1 MPYGGFMPFGG
12 FIPYESSGLVKTSE
26 SAAAAV
32 KKSGSRTW
40 KAWAAVAAGG
50 LVGSELRYGL
60 GVLLPE
66 QAGSVPWTTLAIN
79 VAGSFILGMLT
90 TVWIARPGTAF
101 WLRAGIGPGLLGS
114 FTTFSALVASV
125 DQLARGGFHPA
136 WMSYL
141 VLSVLLGLAAAA
153 LGWKAGKAVAGA
165 GGTP

>member
-1 MPYGGFMPFGG
+1 MKAPQT
-12 FIPYESSGLVKTSE
+12 SSTAVKTTGCRS
-26 SAAAAV
+26 
-32 KKSGSRTW
+32 W

-50 LVGSELRYGL
+50 LVGTELRYGL
-60 GVLLPE
+60 GVLFPE

-79 VAGSFILGMLT
+79 VAGSFVLGMLT
-90 TVWIARPGTAF
+90 TVWIARPRTSF

-125 DQLARGGFHPA
+125 DQLARGGFHA
-136 WMSYL
+136 VWMSYL

-153 LGWKAGKAVAGA
+153 LGWRTGKAIAGE